1 MTLASLAARPASHES
16 KLNAERCDIRYL
28 LLLFIDQNQH
38 VH

>member
-28 LLLFIDQNQH
+28 LLFIDQNQH